1 MEQEKRSLK
10 LTIQREIK
18 INLQKQEIFHKNEEF
33 SDFQELIS
41 FKDKTNGIMKKQIIR
56 IKLVNHEI

>member
-33 SDFQELIS
+33 SDFTGFNFFS
-41 FKDKTNGIMKKQIIR
+41 RPD
-56 IKLVNHEI
+56 